1 MLKWFHGLKIA
12 HKLTLVSVIFV
23 IPDSIMLYL
32 FITSINENIQFARLE
47 QTGNQYQRAVE
58 PLLKLIP
65 EHRLLTRSDIGDR
78 DEAKLKQVRNGIDSA
93 LVELTKTDRRIGE
106 TLDFTPSGLAKRNRD
121 GCDVA
126 NLRASWEWLRK
137 ATDGPETDTTDRQH
151 LAIINNVREM
161 IAHAGDNSNLILDP
175 ELDSYY
181 LMDVTLMA
189 LPRTQ
194 DRMTQIMVDGV
205 KRLYTTGPAEHERET
220 LAIDLAM
227 LREDY
232 NRVHESIK
240 TTLTNGNPA
249 YGYNASLHGRLPPL
263 LAKYSDATNRFCDL
277 LKRMKVSTPDSTT
290 QAEFLAAGQAA
301 RDASFEFWNVCV
313 EELDGLLQK
322 RIDHYTFRRTFSLG
336 ISACAL
342 MAAACFVTFITRSI
356 SGPLK
361 KQAEDL
367 KASLLATEA
376 ERKIAEARLVLQQK
390 AEADLRAAQD
400 QLVTASRQAG
410 MAEVATG
417 VLHNVGNV
425 LTSVNVSV
433 HQIKDAVQASPVNK
447 LTRAAE
453 MIDAHESD
461 LGTYLTADPRGK
473 FIPGYVSELA
483 KMLGQENAAM
493 LTEVENLVRG
503 VDHIKQ
509 VVQFQQNYAKPS
521 TVFEVMNPADLLED
535 ALRLNLIALDRHGV
549 TIERHVDDIG
559 PVKIDKHKTLQ
570 ILVNLISNAKNAMC
584 DLNGNAERRLTL
596 GMKAVEADGEQRL
609 RISVQDNGVGIA
621 PENLAL
627 IFAHGFTTRKDGHGF
642 GLHSA
647 ANSAREMNGTLEVFS
662 AGPNQGATFTL
673 DIPAQPHEV
682 MA

>member
-1 MLKWFHGLKIA
+1 M
-12 HKLTLVSVIFV
+12 
-23 IPDSIMLYL
+23 
-32 FITSINENIQFARLE
+32 
-47 QTGNQYQRAVE
+47 
-58 PLLKLIP
+58 
-65 EHRLLTRSDIGDR
+65 
-78 DEAKLKQVRNGIDSA
+78 
-93 LVELTKTDRRIGE
+93 TDQ
-106 TLDFTPSGLAKRNRD
+106 
-121 GCDVA
+121 
-126 NLRASWEWLRK
+126 
-137 ATDGPETDTTDRQH
+137 QH
-151 LAIINNVREM
+151 LDLIHNVREM

-189 LPRTQ
+189 LPQTQ
-194 DRMTQIMVDGV
+194 DRLTQVMVDGV
-205 KRLYTTGPAEHERET
+205 KRLQALDAADHERVT

-227 LREDY
+227 LREDSS
-232 NRVHESIK
+232 RIHESIK
-240 TTLTNGNPA
+240 TTLNNGNPA
-249 YGYNASLHGRLPPL
+249 YGVNESVPRRLPPL
-263 LAKYSDATNRFCDL
+263 LAKYSQANERFCQMLTKLQSMDS
-277 LKRMKVSTPDSTT
+277 VSIS
-290 QAEFLAAGQAA
+290 QAEFLAAGQAVREA
-301 RDASFEFWNVCV
+301 TFEFWTASV

-322 RIDHYTFRRTFSLG
+322 RIHHYTYRRTFSLG

-361 KQAEDL
+361 KQAAEL
-367 KASLLATEA
+367 KASLLETEA
-376 ERKIAEARLVLQQK
+376 ERKIAMERLVLQQK
-390 AEADLRAAQD
+390 AESELRAAQD
-400 QLVTASRQAG
+400 QLVSASRQAG

-433 HQIKDAVQASPVNK
+433 HQIKDTVQASPVNK

-461 LGTYLTADPRGK
+461 LGSYLTADPRGK

-493 LTEVENLVRG
+493 LAEIENLARG
-503 VDHIKQ
+503 VEHIKQ

-521 TVFEVMNPADLLED
+521 TVFEIMNPAELLED

-549 TIERHVDDIG
+549 TIERDVADIG

-584 DLNGNAERRLTL
+584 DLNGNKERRLALRVHAIETDA
-596 GMKAVEADGEQRL
+596 GRRL
-609 RISVQDNGVGIA
+609 RISVQDNGMGIA
-621 PENLAL
+621 PENLSR

-647 ANSAREMNGTLEVFS
+647 ANSAREMGGTLEVDS
-662 AGPNQGATFTL
+662 AGPGQGATFTL
-673 DIPAQPHEV
+673 EIPLQMNEV